1 MAPALLIR
9 ALKRSIE
16 RGQRYDG
23 QLRQQ
28 LATQRD
34 EYATRAAHC
43 DAQRERL
50 ESERNTLDRY
60 IRKIDA
66 LTSCGQAFHPELF
79 NDYHTYVNILT
90 ERVDMQCEEFQRL
103 EALLS
108 EAAETITQTL
118 REIARN
124 TGRIDRCRDRL
135 QTIERA
141 LEMASNDALDEE
153 AEELSVARSLRRK
166 ALR

>member
-1 MAPALLIR
+1 MASVFLIR

-16 RGQRYDG
+16 RGQRYEE

-34 EYATRAAHC
+34 EYAMRAAHC
-43 DAQRERL
+43 DAQRERV
-50 ESERNTLDRY
+50 ENERNTLDRY

-66 LTSCGQAFHPELF
+66 LASGGQAFSPELF
-79 NDYHTYVNILT
+79 NDYHTYVNTLT
-90 ERVDMQCEEFQRL
+90 ERVDMQCQELQRL

-108 EAAETITQTL
+108 EAAETVTQTF

-135 QTIERA
+135 QTMKRT
-141 LEMASNDALDEE
+141 LEMASDDAIDEE